1 MTPNTINFVNRVL
14 DPKKAEKAAKD
25 AKGWLQKAK
34 TRLWVYLLIPIR
46 NSFVEVPDGKLQG
59 HYDAIV
65 AKFDEYCEKVP
76 LDQLKADC
84 SADVGETFV
93 KIFNL
98 PL

>member
-14 DPKKAEKAAKD
+14 DTKKAEKAAKE

-34 TRLWVYLLIPIR
+34 TRLWVHLLIPIR
-46 NSFVEVPDGKLQG
+46 NSFVEVADGKLQG
-59 HYDAIV
+59 HYDDIV
-65 AKFDEYCEKVP
+65 AKFDEYCSKVT

-84 SADVGETFV
+84 AADVKETFV

>member
-1 MTPNTINFVNRVL
+1 MTANTINFVNRVL
-14 DPKKAEKAAKD
+14 DPKKAEKAAKE

-34 TRLWVYLLIPIR
+34 TRLWVHLLIPIR
-46 NSFVEVPDGKLQG
+46 NSFVEVADGKLQG
-59 HYDAIV
+59 HYDDIV
-65 AKFDEYCEKVP
+65 AKFDAYCEKVP

-84 SADVGETFV
+84 SADVGETFT

>member
-1 MTPNTINFVNRVL
+1 MTQNTILFVNREL
-14 DPKKAEKAAKD
+14 DPKKAEKAAKE

-34 TRLWVYLLIPIR
+34 TKLWLYLIIPIR

-59 HYDAIV
+59 HYDEIV
-65 AKFDEYCEKVP
+65 AKFDSYCEKVP

-84 SADVGETFV
+84 SADVGETFTR
-93 KIFNL
+93 IFNL

>member
-1 MTPNTINFVNRVL
+1 MTANTINFVNRVL
-14 DPKKAEKAAKD
+14 DPKKAEKAAKE

-34 TRLWVYLLIPIR
+34 TRLWVHLLIPIR
-46 NSFVEVPDGKLQG
+46 NSFVEVADGKLQG
-59 HYDAIV
+59 HYDDIV
-65 AKFDEYCEKVP
+65 AKFDSYCERVP

-84 SADVGETFV
+84 SADVKETFT

>member
-1 MTPNTINFVNRVL
+1 MTPNTINFVNREL
-14 DPKKAEKAAKD
+14 EPKKAEKAAKE

-34 TRLWVYLLIPIR
+34 TRLWVHLLIPIR

-59 HYDAIV
+59 HYDEIV
-65 AKFDEYCEKVP
+65 EKFDEYCSKVP

-93 KIFNL
+93 RIFNL
-98 PL
+98 PV

>member
-1 MTPNTINFVNRVL
+1 MTQNTINFVNRVL

-34 TRLWVYLLIPIR
+34 LKLWVYLLIPIR
-46 NSFVEVPDGKLQG
+46 NSFVEVPDGKLEG
-59 HYDAIV
+59 HYDEIV
-65 AKFDEYCEKVP
+65 AKFDSYCEKMP
-76 LDQLKADC
+76 IDQLKADC
-84 SADVGETFV
+84 SADVKETFV

>member
-1 MTPNTINFVNRVL
+1 MTPNTITFVNREL
-14 DPKKAEKAAKD
+14 DPKKAEKAAKE
-25 AKGWLQKAK
+25 AKGWLQKYK
-34 TRLWVYLLIPIR
+34 TRLWVSLLIPIR
-46 NSFVEVPDGKLQG
+46 NSFVEIPDAKLKG
-59 HYDAIV
+59 HYDDIV

-84 SADVGETFV
+84 SADVAETFV

>member
-1 MTPNTINFVNRVL
+1 MTPNTINFVNREI

-34 TRLWVYLLIPIR
+34 TKLWVHLLIPIR
-46 NSFVEVPDGKLQG
+46 NSFVDVADGKLQS
-59 HYDAIV
+59 HYDEIV
-65 AKFDEYCEKVP
+65 ALFDSYCEKVP

-84 SADVGETFV
+84 SADVKETFA

-98 PL
+98 PV